1 MDSYKKSQGVVIT
14 MQDHYFATGIKVL
27 LSCGQLESI
36 SGGLTMTLCSFTPN
50 CLTFPEERHSFPK
63 QVQSPPELVWRGS
76 GKEHERN
83 LTSDFKA
90 VIWETIIIKEKKKAT
105 RCRSKF
111 PKSQGIL
118 GQSVSQTSSLSWLL
132 LLPRD
137 KLTAALKMKSK
148 LSQVWVWEIFKPW
161 AELRHQKGIRMSVD
175 LHRHPSHVSH

>member
-50 CLTFPEERHSFPK
+50 CLIFPEERHSFPK

-90 VIWETIIIKEKKKAT
+90 VIWETIIIKEKKKKAT

-118 GQSVSQTSSLSWLL
+118 VSLYLKQAPFPGYSYCHEINWQQLWKWSLNFPKFGYERSSNPGLSS
-132 LLPRD
+132 D
-137 KLTAALKMKSK
+137 
-148 LSQVWVWEIFKPW
+148 
-161 AELRHQKGIRMSVD
+161 IRKA
-175 LHRHPSHVSH
+175 

>member
-36 SGGLTMTLCSFTPN
+36 SGGLTTTLCSFTPN

-90 VIWETIIIKEKKKAT
+90 VIWETIIIKEKKKKPPDADQSFQSH
-105 RCRSKF
+105 RVSWVSLYLKQAPFPGYSYCHEINWQQLWKWSLNF
-111 PKSQGIL
+111 PKFGYER
-118 GQSVSQTSSLSWLL
+118 SSNPGLSS
-132 LLPRD
+132 D
-137 KLTAALKMKSK
+137 
-148 LSQVWVWEIFKPW
+148 
-161 AELRHQKGIRMSVD
+161 IRKA
-175 LHRHPSHVSH
+175 

>member
-1 MDSYKKSQGVVIT
+1 

-27 LSCGQLESI
+27 LSCGQAESI
-36 SGGLTMTLCSFTPN
+36 LGGLTMTLCSFTPN
-50 CLTFPEERHSFPK
+50 CLIFPEERHSFPK

-90 VIWETIIIKEKKKAT
+90 VTWETIIIKEKKKKSHQMQIKV
-105 RCRSKF
+105 SKVT
-111 PKSQGIL
+111 GYL

-132 LLPRD
+132 LLPQD

-161 AELRHQKGIRMSVD
+161 AELRHRKGIRMSVD
-175 LHRHPSHVSH
+175 WPRHPSDVSH